1 LARNAPHVPPIADRV
16 KIDRVIR
23 KRGST
28 VTSVGS
34 EIPNGAP
41 VVVKELIDGAIRN
54 LPAADPK
61 RSMWTRLVLPS
72 HTERADGVVRVL
84 RPFIEGNP
92 LDVEQTTSRPPLEA
106 IVGIGL
112 DVLRA
117 LDSLHGYGVVHGAVK
132 PSNIIVTADG
142 RAWLVDPVPF
152 DPVPE
157 EMRALD
163 ASLDA
168 ARHRSP
174 EQAGVLE
181 DPIDLRSD
189 LYSFGAV
196 LFGCLTGRPL
206 HDARDTG
213 ELLRAHVLESSSS
226 IRAEGVDAPRV
237 LDEIIGRLLR
247 KSPTDRYATSAAVLQ
262 DLLELERR
270 LERGERDPAFVIGLG
285 DVRST
290 LTEPGLVG
298 RTEELVLLNAL
309 LSLSARGRGALVRL
323 EAASGDG
330 KTRILH
336 EAALTASQRGDR
348 VFRAEARE
356 LEAPR
361 PVAMLERLAGSI
373 LEAAADD
380 HVFADHLTR
389 ALAPWAPELHT
400 VLPSLRPLLVAD
412 VEISG
417 LSSESRIQDGLAA
430 LFDALGMRQRPA
442 VLLLDDCQWADQLS
456 LGVIGRW
463 SSQPHRDRFV
473 SVVAATRSAGSGSDD
488 LTQIWTSGATIALGT
503 LEPDETRDLVSS
515 MAGRVPHE
523 AHAVIARLS
532 GGSPFFV
539 ASVLRSMVESGALRP
554 DPKGWKMDSAAIVTL
569 ASATHAA
576 AIVTQRLGRLSDE
589 TLGFLSA
596 GAILG
601 SHPSVAES
609 ASLGGT
615 EADRVDAI
623 LEEARRSGLIWLAD
637 ERSSFS
643 FIHDKVREG
652 AIRRLGTAER
662 RVLHLRAADLIESRR
677 SGDVFDLAYHYDQA
691 GAADRGL
698 SAAIEA
704 TSIARGRQAL
714 ESAETMLRIAAR
726 GVSDGDRATRT
737 AVAEELGEV
746 LMLRG
751 SYGESAQWLRK
762 ARSLV
767 RDNDRAATIEGKIG
781 ELAFKRGDVRTA
793 ADATERALRMI
804 GRQVPRRTGI
814 LLPLLV
820 KELVVQ
826 TLHSLFPAF
835 FVGRRPLEEGPT
847 DLLASRLHSRLGYA
861 WWFERGKIATLW
873 THFRSLNLAERYP
886 ATPELAQAYSEHA
899 PAMMLI
905 PWHRRGVR
913 YAQRSHEIRVQ
924 LGDLWGQ
931 GQSLHFWGAGLYAG
945 SEFGASLERMREALE
960 LLERTGDQWE
970 LNNCRLQIA
979 MAMYRL
985 GDLAGAVDG
994 SRAARNAGLE
1004 IGDSQARGIALECWA
1019 KATDGLIPEELIRAE
1034 LERSGEDVLTVAS
1047 VMQAEGVRLL
1057 GAGDASAAVAAFE
1070 ESQRLFRHAGMKN
1083 AGVSPVRP
1091 WLLTALRRAAE
1102 STPGGDRR
1110 GRAAILRRARSVAR
1124 QAGRRA
1130 RFYRNDL
1137 PHVLRERAHLAAAR
1151 GRRRRAHV
1159 LFDRSLDIAMR
1170 QGAKAEALRTRT
1182 SRGQVGQTVGWLAD
1196 VDDGA
1201 RAEEELA
1208 DLMAAT
1214 RQDPSEGSTKPGAGR
1229 GGAVPPR
1236 NARG

>member
-1 LARNAPHVPPIADRV
+1 
-16 KIDRVIR
+16 
-23 KRGST
+23 
-28 VTSVGS
+28 
-34 EIPNGAP
+34 
-41 VVVKELIDGAIRN
+41 
-54 LPAADPK
+54 
-61 RSMWTRLVLPS
+61 
-72 HTERADGVVRVL
+72 
-84 RPFIEGNP
+84 
-92 LDVEQTTSRPPLEA
+92 
-106 IVGIGL
+106 
-112 DVLRA
+112 
-117 LDSLHGYGVVHGAVK
+117 
-132 PSNIIVTADG
+132 
-142 RAWLVDPVPF
+142 
-152 DPVPE
+152 
-157 EMRALD
+157 MRALD
-163 ASLDA
+163 GSLDA
-168 ARHRSP
+168 ARYRSP

-181 DPIDLRSD
+181 DPIDLRTD

-213 ELLRAHVLESSSS
+213 ELLRAHLLEFSSS

-247 KSPTDRYATSAAVLQ
+247 KDPTDRYATSAAVLQ

-270 LERGERDPAFVIGLG
+270 LERGERDPGYVIGLG

-290 LTEPGLVG
+290 LAEPGLVG
-298 RTEELVLLNAL
+298 RTEELDLLNAL
-309 LSLSARGRGALVRL
+309 LGLSARGSGALVRL

-330 KTRILH
+330 KTRILD

-348 VFRAEARE
+348 VFRAEAHE

-380 HVFADHLTR
+380 HIFADHLTR

-400 VLPSLRPLLVAD
+400 VLPSLGPLLVAE
-412 VEISG
+412 VEVSG
-417 LSSESRIQDGLAA
+417 RSSESRLQDALAA

-463 SSQPHRDRFV
+463 SSQPHPDRFV

-523 AHAVIARLS
+523 AHAIIARLS

-554 DPKGWKMDSAAIVTL
+554 DPKGWRMDPAAIATL

-576 AIVTQRLGRLSDE
+576 AIVTKRLGRLTDE

-601 SHPSVAES
+601 SHPSAAES
-609 ASLGGT
+609 ASLART
-615 EADRVDAI
+615 AADRVDAI
-623 LEEARRSGLIWLAD
+623 LEEARRSGLIWLTD
-637 ERSSFS
+637 ERDSFS
-643 FIHDKVREG
+643 FIHDKVRGG

-662 RVLHLRAADLIESRR
+662 RALHLRAADLIESGR
-677 SGDVFDLAYHYDQA
+677 SGDVFDLAYHYDRA
-691 GAADRGL
+691 GASDRGL

-726 GVSDGDRATRT
+726 GISDGDRATRT
-737 AVAEELGEV
+737 TVAEELGEV

-751 SYGESAQWLRK
+751 SYEESAQWLGE
-762 ARSLV
+762 ARSLA

-804 GRQVPRRTGI
+804 GRRVPRRTGI
-814 LLPLLV
+814 LLPMLV
-820 KELVVQ
+820 KELFVQ
-826 TLHSLFPAF
+826 TLHSMFPAF
-835 FVGRRPLEEGPT
+835 SVGRRSLEEGQT

-931 GQSLHFWGAGLYAG
+931 GQSLHFWGAGLYAA
-945 SEFGASLERMREALE
+945 SAFGASLERMREALE

-985 GDLAGAVDG
+985 GDLAGAVDA

-1019 KATDGLIPEELIRAE
+1019 KATDGLIPEDLIRAE

-1057 GAGDASAAVAAFE
+1057 GAGDAGAAVAAFE

-1091 WLLTALRRAAE
+1091 WLLTALRRAVE
-1102 STPGGDRR
+1102 STPGGDPRR
-1110 GRAAILRRARSVAR
+1110 RAAILRRARSVAR

-1137 PHVLRERAHLAAAR
+1137 PHVLRERAHLVAAR

-1170 QGAKAEALRTRT
+1170 QGAKAEALRTRM
-1182 SRGQVGQTVGWLAD
+1182 SRGQVGQMVGWLAD

-1229 GGAVPPR
+1229 GDAVPPR
-1236 NARG
+1236 NPRG

>member
-1 LARNAPHVPPIADRV
+1 MARNGPYVPPLADRV

-23 KRGST
+23 ERGSI
-28 VTSVGS
+28 VTSIGS
-34 EIPNGAP
+34 EIPSGAK
-41 VVVKELIDGAIRN
+41 VIVKEVRSGATRG
-54 LPAADPK
+54 LPPADPK
-61 RSMWTRLVLPS
+61 RSVWTRLVLPS
-72 HTERADGVVRVL
+72 HIEHADGVVRIL
-84 RPFIEGNP
+84 RPFIDGKP
-92 LDVEQTTSRPPLEA
+92 LDVEPTTSRPSLEA

-117 LDSLHGYGVVHGAVK
+117 LDFLHGLGVVHGAVK

-142 RAWLVDPVPF
+142 RAWLVDPAPV

-163 ASLDA
+163 GSLDA

-181 DPIDLRSD
+181 APIDHRSD

-213 ELLRAHVLESSSS
+213 ELFRAHVLEFSSS

-247 KSPTDRYATSAAVLQ
+247 RDPTDRYATSAAALQ

-270 LERGERDPAFVIGLG
+270 LERSERDPGFVIGLG

-309 LSLSARGRGALVRL
+309 LGLAARGHGALLRL

-336 EAALTASQRGDR
+336 EAALTASQRADR
-348 VFRAEARE
+348 VFRGEAHE

-380 HVFADHLTR
+380 QVFADHLTR

-412 VEISG
+412 VEVSG
-417 LSSESRIQDGLAA
+417 RSSESRLKDGLAA
-430 LFDALGMRQRPA
+430 LFDALGTRQRPA

-456 LGVIGRW
+456 LGAIGRW
-463 SSQPHRDRFV
+463 SSQPHPDRFV

-503 LEPDETRDLVSS
+503 LERDETRDLVSS

-523 AHAVIARLS
+523 AHAVIDRLS

-539 ASVLRSMVESGALRP
+539 ASVLRSMVDSGALRP
-554 DPKGWKMDSAAIVTL
+554 GSNGWEMDPAAIATLASTTHEAAIVTR
-569 ASATHAA
+569 
-576 AIVTQRLGRLSDE
+576 RLGRLTDE

-596 GAILG
+596 GAIVG
-601 SHPSVAES
+601 SHASVAES
-609 ASLGGT
+609 ASLART
-615 EADRVDAI
+615 EAERIDAI
-623 LEEARRSGLIWLAD
+623 LEEARRSGLIWLTED
-637 ERSSFS
+637 RDSFS

-662 RVLHLRAADLIESRR
+662 RELHLRAADLIASGR

-691 GAADRGL
+691 GAAHRGL

-726 GVSDGDRATRT
+726 GVPDGDRATRT
-737 AVAEELGEV
+737 TVAEELGEV

-751 SYGESAQWLRK
+751 SYEESARWLGE
-762 ARSLV
+762 ARSLA
-767 RDNDRAATIEGKIG
+767 RDIDRAATIEGKIG

-820 KELVVQ
+820 KELLVQ
-826 TLHSLFPAF
+826 ALHSLFPSF
-835 FVGRRPLEEGPT
+835 FVGRRPLEDGRT
-847 DLLASRLHSRLGYA
+847 DLLASRFHSRLGYA

-905 PWHRRGVR
+905 PWHRRGIR

-945 SEFGASLERMREALE
+945 SAFGASLERMREALE

-985 GDLAGAVDG
+985 GDLAGAVDA

-1019 KATDGLIPEELIRAE
+1019 KATDGLIPEDLIRAE
-1034 LERSGEDVLTVAS
+1034 LERSGEDVLTIAS
-1047 VMQAEGVRLL
+1047 VLQADGVRLL
-1057 GAGDASAAVAAFE
+1057 GAGDAGAAVAAFE

-1102 STPGGDRR
+1102 NTPGGDRR
-1110 GRAAILRRARSVAR
+1110 LRDSLLRRARSVAR
-1124 QAGRRA
+1124 QACRRA

-1137 PHVLRERAHLAAAR
+1137 PHVLRERAHLAAVR
-1151 GRRRRAHV
+1151 GRRHRAHV
-1159 LFDRSLDIAMR
+1159 LFDRSLDVAIR
-1170 QGAKAEALRTRT
+1170 QGAKAEAFRTRM
-1182 SRGQVGQTVGWLAD
+1182 SRGQVSQTVGWLAD

-1201 RAEEELA
+1201 RAEGELA
-1208 DLMAAT
+1208 DLVAAT
-1214 RQDPSEGSTKPGAGR
+1214 RHVPSAGSTNPGSGR
-1229 GGAVPPR
+1229 GDVVAPEDPKG
-1236 NARG
+1236 

>member
-1 LARNAPHVPPIADRV
+1 LPRNAPYVPPIADRV

-23 KRGST
+23 ERGSI
-28 VTSVGS
+28 VTSIGR
-34 EIPNGAP
+34 EITSGAT
-41 VVVKELIDGAIRN
+41 VVVKELRGGTIRS
-54 LPAADPK
+54 LPPADPK
-61 RSMWTRLVLPS
+61 RSVWTRLVLPS
-72 HTERADGVVRVL
+72 QVDRAGGVVRIL
-84 RPFIEGNP
+84 RPFIEGTP
-92 LDVEQTTSRPPLEA
+92 LDEMMSGPRLALEL
-106 IVGIGL
+106 VLSIGL

-117 LDSLHGYGVVHGAVK
+117 LDTLHSHGVVHGAVK
-132 PSNIIVTADG
+132 PSNIIVSSDG
-142 RAWLVDPVPF
+142 RAWLVDPAHV

-157 EMRALD
+157 EVHVFEG
-163 ASLDA
+163 SLDA
-168 ARHRSP
+168 ARYRSP

-196 LFGCLTGRPL
+196 LFGCLTGHPL
-206 HDARDTG
+206 HDATDKG
-213 ELLRAHVLESSSS
+213 ELLRAHVLESAPS

-247 KSPTDRYATSAAVLQ
+247 KDPTDRYATSASVLH
-262 DLLELERR
+262 DLMELERR
-270 LERGERDPAFVIGLG
+270 RERGERDPGFVIGLG

-309 LSLSARGRGALVRL
+309 LGLAARGRGALVRL

-336 EAALTASQRGDR
+336 EAALAASQRGDR
-348 VFRAEARE
+348 VFRAEAHE

-380 HVFADHLTR
+380 PVFADHLTR
-389 ALAPWAPELHT
+389 SLSPWAPELHT
-400 VLPSLRPLLVAD
+400 VLPSLRPLLVAN
-412 VEISG
+412 VEVSV
-417 LSSESRIQDGLAA
+417 LSSQMRLQDGLAA

-442 VLLLDDCQWADQLS
+442 VILLDDCQWADQLS

-463 SSQPHRDRFV
+463 SSQPRADRFV
-473 SVVAATRSAGSGSDD
+473 SIVAATRSAGSGSDD

-503 LEPDETRDLVSS
+503 LERDETRDLVSS
-515 MAGRVPHE
+515 MAGRVPSE

-554 DPKGWKMDSAAIVTL
+554 GSNGWKLEPAAIATLASTTHEAAIVTR
-569 ASATHAA
+569 
-576 AIVTQRLGRLSDE
+576 RLGRLTDE
-589 TLGFLSA
+589 TLSFLSA
-596 GAILG
+596 GAIVG
-601 SHPSVAES
+601 SHASVAES
-609 ASLGGT
+609 ASLART
-615 EADRVDAI
+615 KSDRIDAT
-623 LEEARRSGLIWLAD
+623 LEEARRSGLIWLAED
-637 ERSSFS
+637 RDSFS

-652 AIRRLGTAER
+652 AIGRLGTAER
-662 RVLHLRAADLIESRR
+662 RALHLRAADLIESGRP
-677 SGDVFDLAYHYDQA
+677 GDVFDLAYHYDQA

-726 GVSDGDRATRT
+726 GVPDADHATRIT
-737 AVAEELGEV
+737 VAEELGEV

-751 SYGESAQWLRK
+751 SYEESGQWLGE
-762 ARSLV
+762 ARSLA
-767 RDNDRAATIEGKIG
+767 RTSDRAATIQGKIG
-781 ELAFKRGDVRTA
+781 ELAFKRGDVQTA
-793 ADATERALRMI
+793 AVATERALRMI
-804 GRQVPRRTGI
+804 GRRVPRRTGV

-820 KELVVQ
+820 KELLVQ
-826 TLHSLFPAF
+826 ALHSLFPSF
-835 FVGRRPLEEGPT
+835 LVGRRPLEEGAA
-847 DLLASRLHSRLGYA
+847 DLLASRFHSRLGYA

-886 ATPELAQAYSEHA
+886 PTPELAQAYSEHA

-905 PWHRRGVR
+905 PWHRRGIR

-931 GQSLHFWGAGLYAG
+931 GQSLHFWGAGLYAA
-945 SEFGASLERMREALE
+945 SAFGPSLERMREALE
-960 LLERTGDQWE
+960 LLDRTGDQWE

-985 GDLAGAVDG
+985 GDLAGAVEE

-1004 IGDSQARGIALECWA
+1004 IGDSQARGIGLECWA
-1019 KATDGLIPEELIRAE
+1019 KATDGLIPEDLIRSE
-1034 LERSGEDVLTVAS
+1034 LERSGEDVLTIAS

-1057 GAGDASAAVAAFE
+1057 GAGDAGAAIAAFE

-1102 STPGGDRR
+1102 STRSGDRPR
-1110 GRAAILRRARSVAR
+1110 RALRRRARSVAR

-1137 PHVLRERAHLAAAR
+1137 PHVLRERAYLAAAR

-1159 LFDRSLDIAMR
+1159 LFDRSLDVAMR
-1170 QGAKAEALRTRT
+1170 QGAQAEALRARI
-1182 SRGQVGQTVGWLAD
+1182 SRGQVGHRLGWLAD
-1196 VDDGA
+1196 VEDGT
-1201 RAEEELA
+1201 RAERELA
-1208 DLMAAT
+1208 DLIAAT
-1214 RQDPSEGSTKPGAGR
+1214 GMDPSAGSTWPGSGHGETVDPR
-1229 GGAVPPR
+1229 DPPD
-1236 NARG
+1236 